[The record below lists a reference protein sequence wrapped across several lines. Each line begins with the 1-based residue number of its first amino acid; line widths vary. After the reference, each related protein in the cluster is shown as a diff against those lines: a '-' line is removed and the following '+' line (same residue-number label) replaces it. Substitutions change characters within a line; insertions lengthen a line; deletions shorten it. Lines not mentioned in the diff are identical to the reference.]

1 METPENVQFV
11 KLCLIPVSILGYS
24 LQIQCVHFLGYS
36 LVRKWVKNGSGKMKS
51 SKKYKK
57 SADFTRNQRIFGPSG
72 GI

>member
-36 LVRKWVKNGSGKMKS
+36 LSVNGSENGSKMGQEK
-51 SKKYKK
+51 
-57 SADFTRNQRIFGPSG
+57 
-72 GI
+72 